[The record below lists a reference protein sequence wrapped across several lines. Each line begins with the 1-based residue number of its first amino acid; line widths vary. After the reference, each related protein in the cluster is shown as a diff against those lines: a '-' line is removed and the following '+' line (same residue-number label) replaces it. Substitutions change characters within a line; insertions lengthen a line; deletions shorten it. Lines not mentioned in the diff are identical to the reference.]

1 MVNGLLVIHAS
12 KGLRVI
18 PAWWHENGVVVQS
31 PTATARIWIFDPNY
45 DVDDCL
51 KVQAAEIRS
60 FGKLVAIQ
68 G

>member
-12 KGLRVI
+12 KGLR
-18 PAWWHENGVVVQS
+18 ENGVVVQS

-68 G
+68 D